1 MGQIARMNR
10 AYRFQVEFE
19 KDFVA
24 RSQFKVGQVLTV
36 KDVGIGSR
44 DASGE
49 EVVEWVR
56 VQDEAG
62 VEHILETNRGLL
74 FDPEYSDQENAV
86 DLLKRELKIDTEE
99 ARERLKKA
107 DLYD

>member
-10 AYRFQVEFE
+10 AFRFQVEFE
-19 KDFVA
+19 RDFVA

-44 DASGE
+44 DGSGE
-49 EVVEWVR
+49 EVIEWVR
-56 VQDEAG
+56 VQDEDG
-62 VEHILETNRGLL
+62 VEHTLETDRGVL
-74 FDPEYSDQENAV
+74 FDPEYGDREDTV
-86 DLLKRELKIDTEE
+86 DLQKQELKIDAEE
-99 ARERLKKA
+99 ARKRLKKA

>member
-44 DASGE
+44 DGSGE

-62 VEHILETNRGLL
+62 VEHILETDRGLL
-74 FDPEYSDQENAV
+74 FDPECSDQEDAV
-86 DLLKRELKIDTEE
+86 DLLKRELKIDIEE

>member
-44 DASGE
+44 DGSGE
-49 EVVEWVR
+49 EVIEWVR

-62 VEHILETNRGLL
+62 VEHILETDRGVL
-74 FDPEYSDQENAV
+74 FDPEYSDQEDAA
-86 DLLKRELKIDTEE
+86 DLLRRELDVGTKE
-99 ARERLKKA
+99 ARQRLKKA